1 MYLGTQGQPVDEDEL
16 KVLSQL
22 GVNHVSSDP
31 PGHWRTWDRQAFEAH
46 RNRLAEYGIE
56 LDMSLMPLGSRSAF
70 ENDVSHVFLG
80 PSEERDREID
90 QICQLIEE
98 AGAAGIRAL
107 RYNITILGHM
117 RTEPRNGRGNAQ
129 LSSFE
134 YSKLDQ
140 SLGEFEGGA
149 ADADEMWERIDYFLG
164 MVVPV
169 AEASK
174 VQIACHPQDP
184 GIGDRLYRGV
194 ARVMGTVEGL
204 KKFVSMHESPYH
216 GLNFCQGTVSEML
229 ENPGE
234 EIYDVIRYFGEREKI
249 FNVHF
254 RNIKGGFLDFVE
266 VFPDEGDIDMLKAL
280 EVYRD
285 VGYRYMLMP
294 DLLGA
299 RNLGS
304 TASSVSDSPITR
316 EKVQRS
322 KVPGRFRAREGQTCT
337 MFHRRQTP
345 WSASRSSRGHPGN
358 SIAPGAKRKV

>member
-70 ENDVSHVFLG
+70 DNDVSHVFLG
-80 PSEERDREID
+80 PSDERDREID

-134 YSKLDQ
+134 YSELDQ

-149 ADADEMWERIDYFLG
+149 ADADEMWERIDYFWGWLFRSPKPARCRLRATPRI
-164 MVVPV
+164 PV
-169 AEASK
+169 S
-174 VQIACHPQDP
+174 
-184 GIGDRLYRGV
+184 
-194 ARVMGTVEGL
+194 GTGCTGAL
-204 KKFVSMHESPYH
+204 PVSWE
-216 GLNFCQGTVSEML
+216 
-229 ENPGE
+229 
-234 EIYDVIRYFGEREKI
+234 
-249 FNVHF
+249 
-254 RNIKGGFLDFVE
+254 
-266 VFPDEGDIDMLKAL
+266 
-280 EVYRD
+280 
-285 VGYRYMLMP
+285 
-294 DLLGA
+294 
-299 RNLGS
+299 
-304 TASSVSDSPITR
+304 
-316 EKVQRS
+316 RS
-322 KVPGRFRAREGQTCT
+322 KV
-337 MFHRRQTP
+337 
-345 WSASRSSRGHPGN
+345 
-358 SIAPGAKRKV
+358 